1 MSFEAQSKLAK
12 SKKKAYSV
20 NSTFKKN
27 RIDYAPGTPQ
37 YGNFGADK
45 HLGVGVSAAYAS
57 EDGYSLQVNPYTGDT
72 EMFVRGTTF
81 KGYGREWASNV
92 LESDIVKYGFGGP
105 YKYLSK
111 HSQNKRESHAKHL
124 SDIARKNGVK
134 VIYGHSRGA
143 TIVADMDVPGASRV
157 GLDGAFIIANRHK
170 TGGMVNYRQ
179 RQGFDALIG
188 MKAPKTVVKKG
199 WVPIWKKKY
208 HSVWK

>member
-111 HSQNKRESHAKHL
+111 QLR
-124 SDIARKNGVK
+124 
-134 VIYGHSRGA
+134 SRGGA
-143 TIVADMDVPGASRV
+143 KNIWRLYRSTSYRICAPGAPRS
-157 GLDGAFIIANRHK
+157 GEGARAAGRSEPEAS
-170 TGGMVNYRQ
+170 GEPA
-179 RQGFDALIG
+179 DPAL
-188 MKAPKTVVKKG
+188 PKIKVFC
-199 WVPIWKKKY
+199 
-208 HSVWK
+208 SVYKISTHPVSLRGRSTAKPLKCRYPKSNGHVLLPPS